1 MKNPT
6 FPEAPQ
12 RLERLLE
19 IREVL
24 GSLISKEE
32 DEMYRPLDRIDFL
45 IIDLLEAVEQ
55 GDY

>member
-32 DEMYRPLDRIDFL
+32 DETYRPLDRIDFL
-45 IIDLLEAVEQ
+45 IIDLAEAVEQ

>member
-45 IIDLLEAVEQ
+45 IMDLVEAVEQ

>member
-45 IIDLLEAVEQ
+45 IIDLVEDVEQ

>member
-6 FPEAPQ
+6 LPEAPQ

-45 IIDLLEAVEQ
+45 IIDLVEAVEQ

>member
-45 IIDLLEAVEQ
+45 IIDLVEAVEQ